1 MLRRAKRA
9 GICRRD
15 RVMWSL
21 WCVISRDIFVPRW
34 LNWTRL
40 WRGICQWWHQCVIR
54 GNSFDDKGWLGET
67 KAMPVAREPIL
78 VLEIVLF
85 SIERIIW
92 IMLNLKVTKCNII
105 KFHWF
110 LKCLIC
116 IMQPATWF
124 VYWQC
129 NASRYLFGICICCYD
144 KFSWCNMQCCTSF
157 KNVKYVTYIVHCRV

>member
-1 MLRRAKRA
+1 MCWILKRKLKTSSVASSKKGWNLSTRPGYVESVMCNQQRHLRATTVTK
-9 GICRRD
+9 
-15 RVMWSL
+15 
-21 WCVISRDIFVPRW
+21 
-34 LNWTRL
+34 LNQTVAWNLSMHL
-40 WRGICQWWHQCVIR
+40 WRAPWWHQCVIR

-67 KAMPVAREPIL
+67 EAMPVAREPIL

-129 NASRYLFGICICCYD
+129 NVSRWFCVWYLYLLLWQLLI
-144 KFSWCNMQCCTSF
+144 M
-157 KNVKYVTYIVHCRV
+157 